1 MGSQIPTSQP
11 VTSPSINTNT
21 DHQTTMSFSQFSL
34 LAALITVSVL
44 ADKPAVAPQYEP
56 AAPVASAS
64 APVYSA
70 PAAPSTNTDSYGSP
84 QAPVDAA
91 PAGQQASPVTNQGYY
106 YYYYP
111 VRQGGAAAQESDDGL
126 LGGLLG
132 GGLLSAILGK
142 KVIVV
147 AIAIAAL
154 LVAIAFGLN
163 LSVGGGRSFP
173 SYSLLSEEN
182 LVLAADTL
190 RRAMEMYGN

>member
-1 MGSQIPTSQP
+1 MTLP
-11 VTSPSINTNT
+11 
-21 DHQTTMSFSQFSL
+21 
-34 LAALITVSVL
+34 
-44 ADKPAVAPQYEP
+44 
-56 AAPVASAS
+56 
-64 APVYSA
+64 
-70 PAAPSTNTDSYGSP
+70 
-84 QAPVDAA
+84 AA

-111 VRQGGAAAQESDDGL
+111 VRQGGAGAAQESDDGL

-163 LSVGGGRSFP
+163 LTIGSQRSFP
-173 SYSLLSEEN
+173 DFSLLSEDN
-182 LVLAADTL
+182 LVLASDML

>member
-1 MGSQIPTSQP
+1 VDSYGSPAAAP
-11 VTSPSINTNT
+11 ATNT
-21 DHQTTMSFSQFSL
+21 DT
-34 LAALITVSVL
+34 
-44 ADKPAVAPQYEP
+44 
-56 AAPVASAS
+56 
-64 APVYSA
+64 
-70 PAAPSTNTDSYGSP
+70 YGSP
-84 QAPVDAA
+84 QAPVNAA

-163 LSVGGGRSFP
+163 LSIGGRAFP
-173 SYSLLSEEN
+173 DYSLLSEEN
-182 LVLAADTL
+182 LVLASDML
-190 RRAMEMYGN
+190 RRAIEIYGN

>member
-1 MGSQIPTSQP
+1 MVSQP
-11 VTSPSINTNT
+11 LEVAFTDIETSELEKMRNNYFLNIS
-21 DHQTTMSFSQFSL
+21 
-34 LAALITVSVL
+34 
-44 ADKPAVAPQYEP
+44 
-56 AAPVASAS
+56 
-64 APVYSA
+64 
-70 PAAPSTNTDSYGSP
+70 
-84 QAPVDAA
+84 AA

-163 LSVGGGRSFP
+163 LSIGGRAFP
-173 SYSLLSEEN
+173 DYSLLSEEN
-182 LVLAADTL
+182 LVLASDML
-190 RRAMEMYGN
+190 RRAIEIYGN